1 MKNIFFLDQNN
12 AYIIEGSGRA
22 ISNRNYVQGILAF
35 AVYVKDLCNLLLP
48 SVNHPLA
55 KAPGKHSYL
64 YSYSQH
70 ILKF

>member
-1 MKNIFFLDQNN
+1 MNNIFLDQNKP
-12 AYIIEGSGRA
+12 YLIEGSGRA

-35 AVYVKDLCNLLLP
+35 AVYIKDLCNLLLP

-55 KAPGKHSYL
+55 KAPGKHSNL
-64 YSYSQH
+64 YSH